1 MVFAAEL
8 SHRCLGL
15 SEDVVSLTRS
25 ILSDL
30 GLPVSFD
37 DVAWSDLRA
46 TMALDKK
53 TRMDSTG
60 RRVLRFVGIR
70 APGSVAMIVDP
81 DEDALAECY
90 RSLRA
95 D

>member
-8 SHRCLGL
+8 SHRYLGL
-15 SEDVVSLTRS
+15 SENVVSLTRT

-46 TMALDKK
+46 TMALDQT